1 MRRWRSAVRV
11 VSVSRGSSTTSFC
24 SGFAA
29 NALNVSVA
37 LCPRLEIFGFVPSI
51 SRKCVWSMSGWK
63 KTDGGASNIHWSM
76 RKCCVFS
83 CANALN
89 QRFEPSAERKLS
101 PYGAS
106 MWFACPPMP
115 TRPMARGECSARIDA
130 RRAAISLIA
139 CSQVMRSKLPSGRRF
154 SGCSVRCLCST

>member
-1 MRRWRSAVRV
+1 
-11 VSVSRGSSTTSFC
+11 
-24 SGFAA
+24 
-29 NALNVSVA
+29 LNVSVA

-51 SRKCVWSMSGWK
+51 SRKCVWSTSGWK
-63 KTDGGASNIHWSM
+63 KTDGGASKHPLVDG
-76 RKCCVFS
+76 KCCAS
-83 CANALN
+83 LLRESALN

-115 TRPMARGECSARIDA
+115 TRPIARGECSARIDA

-139 CSQVMRSKLPSGRRF
+139 CSQVIRSKLPSGRRF